1 MGAAGAAPLRGAAS
15 RARVGAGSGHG
26 PFKPAA
32 GTSGRVP
39 RGRAAPRGGGEGAAP
54 VRALTAA
61 NKVPG
66 PRRGRSRPDTHRGS
80 PGAPAPAPALGSRGG
95 GGGLRLALATAGSG
109 SARALRRPCRP
120 SSLGPGRRLA
130 RRFHLSSFL
139 FFARGSLRERSFCS
153 LPSTPSRKPVLTVQS
168 VRRFLEPRS
177 PNPRT
182 SSRGF

>member
-95 GGGLRLALATAGSG
+95 GGGLPQSCHCGSKEKPPALSDSPVSPSW
-109 SARALRRPCRP
+109 SASRPLTVLCG
-120 SSLGPGRRLA
+120 GPGPSGRAVHCTRLSGG
-130 RRFHLSSFL
+130 RDGKEELREM
-139 FFARGSLRERSFCS
+139 GSL
-153 LPSTPSRKPVLTVQS
+153 
-168 VRRFLEPRS
+168 
-177 PNPRT
+177 
-182 SSRGF
+182 